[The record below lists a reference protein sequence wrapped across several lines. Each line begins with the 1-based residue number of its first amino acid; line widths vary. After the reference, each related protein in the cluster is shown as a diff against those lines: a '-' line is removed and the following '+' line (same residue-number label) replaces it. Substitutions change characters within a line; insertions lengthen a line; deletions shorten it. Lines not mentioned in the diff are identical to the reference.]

1 MTAANKEEDNEPFSQ
16 EDLDELI
23 SKDEQDESNSKG
35 ELDEPYSTGDLDD
48 LLSEREQD
56 EPDSKGEL
64 DEPISQEELDELI
77 SGDEQDEP
85 DSKGELDE
93 PISQEDLDELV
104 AGDEQD
110 EPDFKDELDEQI
122 PAGELDESIS
132 QEELDKLVA
141 GDELDESDFGDELAE
156 SISGDEQDESIS
168 GDELESEIEYEE
180 TTQEKDA
187 EDRKEKYKGKNK
199 PIVSIAGN
207 YKRKRKL
214 FIASAIGLCLL
225 TGAGYLSLQNKEEKA
240 PEAIKLPVMA
250 GRSLVFDS
258 FVIPFREHDKFAYLS
273 LDISFR
279 LMDRALA
286 EEMTAKRNLLRGII
300 YDILREEVNKTAKLP
315 PLDELKEHIIEGVNK
330 ALSSGKVKE
339 AYVVDFLAV

>member
-1 MTAANKEEDNEPFSQ
+1 MTAENKEEDNEPFSQ

-23 SKDEQDESNSKG
+23 SGDEQDESNSKGELDEPISQEELDDLISGDEQDESNSKG
-35 ELDEPYSTGDLDD
+35 ELDEPYSTGDLDE

-56 EPDSKGEL
+56 EPGFE
-64 DEPISQEELDELI
+64 DELI
-77 SGDEQDEP
+77 
-85 DSKGELDE
+85 
-93 PISQEDLDELV
+93 
-104 AGDEQD
+104 
-110 EPDFKDELDEQI
+110 
-122 PAGELDESIS
+122 
-132 QEELDKLVA
+132 
-141 GDELDESDFGDELAE
+141 E

-168 GDELESEIEYEE
+168 GDELESEREYEE
-180 TTQEKDA
+180 TTKEKDA

-199 PIVSIAGN
+199 PIISIAGN

-240 PEAIKLPVMA
+240 PEAIKLPVMS

-258 FVIPFREHDKFAYLS
+258 FVITFREHDKFAYLS

-286 EEMTAKRNLLRGII
+286 EEMTAKRDLLRGII
-300 YDILREEVNKTAKLP
+300 YDILREEVNKTGKLP
-315 PLDELKEHIIEGVNK
+315 LLDELKEHIIEGVNK

-339 AYVVDFLAV
+339 AYIVDFLAV

>member
-35 ELDEPYSTGDLDD
+35 EVDEPYSTGDLDD

-56 EPDSKGEL
+56 ESDSKGEL
-64 DEPISQEELDELI
+64 DEPISQEELDDLI
-77 SGDEQDEP
+77 SGDEQDES

-93 PISQEDLDELV
+93 PISQKELDDLIPGDELDEQIPS
-104 AGDEQD
+104 DELD
-110 EPDFKDELDEQI
+110 EPDFKDEL
-122 PAGELDESIS
+122 
-132 QEELDKLVA
+132 
-141 GDELDESDFGDELAE
+141 
-156 SISGDEQDESIS
+156 DESIS

-273 LDISFR
+273 LAISFR
-279 LMDRALA
+279 LMDRELA
-286 EEMTAKRNLLRGII
+286 EEMTAKRDLLRGII

>member
-23 SKDEQDESNSKG
+23 SGDEQDESNSKG

-56 EPDSKGEL
+56 EPDSKGDLDEPVSQEELDELISGDEQDESDSKGEL

-77 SGDEQDEP
+77 SGDEQDES

-93 PISQEDLDELV
+93 PIS
-104 AGDEQD
+104 
-110 EPDFKDELDEQI
+110 KDELDE
-122 PAGELDESIS
+122 PGFE
-132 QEELDKLVA
+132 
-141 GDELDESDFGDELAE
+141 DELIE

-168 GDELESEIEYEE
+168 GDELESEREYEE
-180 TTQEKDA
+180 TTKEKDA

-225 TGAGYLSLQNKEEKA
+225 TGAGYLSSQNKEEKA
-240 PEAIKLPVMA
+240 PEAIKLPVMS

-286 EEMTAKRNLLRGII
+286 EEMTAKRDLLRGII
-300 YDILREEVNKTAKLP
+300 YDILREEVNKTGKLP
-315 PLDELKEHIIEGVNK
+315 LLDELKEHIIEGVNK

>member
-23 SKDEQDESNSKG
+23 SRDEQDES
-35 ELDEPYSTGDLDD
+35 
-48 LLSEREQD
+48 
-56 EPDSKGEL
+56 DSKGEL
-64 DEPISQEELDELI
+64 DEPISQKELDDLI
-77 SGDEQDEP
+77 SGDEQDEQIP
-85 DSKGELDE
+85 ADELDAS
-93 PISQEDLDELV
+93 ISQEEL
-104 AGDEQD
+104 D
-110 EPDFKDELDEQI
+110 EPDFKDELDE
-122 PAGELDESIS
+122 PGFE
-132 QEELDKLVA
+132 
-141 GDELDESDFGDELAE
+141 DELIE

-168 GDELESEIEYEE
+168 GDELESEREYEE
-180 TTQEKDA
+180 TTKEKDA

-240 PEAIKLPVMA
+240 PEAIKLPVMS

-279 LMDRALA
+279 LMDRELA
-286 EEMTAKRNLLRGII
+286 EEMTAKRDLLRGII
-300 YDILREEVNKTAKLP
+300 YDILREEVNKTGKLP
-315 PLDELKEHIIEGVNK
+315 LLDELKEHIIEGVNK

>member
-23 SKDEQDESNSKG
+23 SGDEQDESNSKG

-56 EPDSKGEL
+56 EPDSKGDL
-64 DEPISQEELDELI
+64 DEPVSQEDLDELI
-77 SGDEQDEP
+77 SGDEQDES

-93 PISQEDLDELV
+93 PIS
-104 AGDEQD
+104 
-110 EPDFKDELDEQI
+110 KDELDE
-122 PAGELDESIS
+122 PGFE
-132 QEELDKLVA
+132 
-141 GDELDESDFGDELAE
+141 DELIE

-168 GDELESEIEYEE
+168 GDELESEREYEE
-180 TTQEKDA
+180 TTKEKDA

-258 FVIPFREHDKFAYLS
+258 FVIPFREHDKFAYLA

-286 EEMTAKRNLLRGII
+286 EEMTAKRDLLRGII
-300 YDILREEVNKTAKLP
+300 YDILREEVNKTGKLP
-315 PLDELKEHIIEGVNK
+315 LLDELKEHIIEGVNK

-339 AYVVDFLAV
+339 AYIIDFLAV